1 MIGILLTRPE
11 FGQCFRDN
19 GRTNEGSVRLGR
31 GANEQLCWSICRVY
45 WRWLT
50 DENTQKALSTD
61 VMKVTI
67 NALVV
72 AW

>member
-1 MIGILLTRPE
+1 MIGILLTRSE
-11 FGQCFRDN
+11 FGQCFSDD

-31 GANEQLCWSICRVY
+31 GVNEQLCWSICRVY
-45 WRWLT
+45 WQWLT
-50 DENTQKALSTD
+50 DENTQKARNSD

-67 NALVV
+67 QALVV